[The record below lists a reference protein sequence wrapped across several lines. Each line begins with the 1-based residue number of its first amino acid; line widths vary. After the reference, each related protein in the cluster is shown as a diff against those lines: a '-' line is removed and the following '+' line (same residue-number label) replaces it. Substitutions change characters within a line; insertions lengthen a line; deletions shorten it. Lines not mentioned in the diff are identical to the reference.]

1 MKRNPIIF
9 ATGSLLLLIF
19 VLLLFVFQVRQTE
32 VAVVTTFGKATRPIT
47 EPGPYWKWPWPVQKV
62 YKFDQRT
69 HVSEGK
75 FEQVLTS
82 DGYSLLISVYVG
94 WKISQPDLFFPRFA
108 GSTNRAEESLEGI
121 VRNAYSGIVGKHPF
135 SHFIST
141 DEKNLKFG
149 EIEQEMLARVQ
160 SDAKANNYGIDIT
173 FLGIRRLG
181 LPESV
186 TKLVFERMESER
198 EVQVSRIK
206 SDGERQASDIRERAN
221 YESSK
226 LLTDAEAQAQKI
238 LGEGEKEAA
247 RSFEVFKQEPNLAI
261 FLLKLKALEQFL
273 QNRTTLILDQNT
285 SPLDLLKNQQTSP
298 ANK

>member
-9 ATGSLLLLIF
+9 AIGSLLLLLF
-19 VLLLFVFQVRQTE
+19 VLLLFVFQVRKTE

-108 GSTNRAEESLEGI
+108 GSTNRAEENLEGI

-141 DEKNLKFG
+141 EEKNLKFA
-149 EIEQEMLARVQ
+149 EIENEMLVRVQ
-160 SDAKANNYGIDIT
+160 SDAKGNNYGIDIT

-285 SPLDLLKNQQTSP
+285 SPLDLLRNQQATP

>member
-9 ATGSLLLLIF
+9 IIGSVLLLIF
-19 VLLLFVFQVRQTE
+19 VLLLFVFQVRKTE

-141 DEKNLKFG
+141 EEKNLKFG

-160 SDAKANNYGIDIT
+160 SDAKGNNYGIDIT

-198 EVQVSRIK
+198 EVLVTRIR

-285 SPLDLLKNQQTSP
+285 SPLDLLRNQQATP

>member
-9 ATGSLLLLIF
+9 IIGSLLLLLF
-19 VLLLFVFQVRQTE
+19 VLLLFVFQVRKTE

-141 DEKNLKFG
+141 DEKNLKFA

-160 SDAKANNYGIDIT
+160 ADAKGNNYGIDIT

-198 EVQVSRIK
+198 EVLVTRIR

-285 SPLDLLKNQQTSP
+285 SPLDLLRNQQAPS

>member
-9 ATGSLLLLIF
+9 IIGSLLLLLF
-19 VLLLFVFQVRQTE
+19 VLLLFVFQVRKTE

-141 DEKNLKFG
+141 EEKNLKFA

-160 SDAKANNYGIDIT
+160 ADAKGNNYGIDIT

-198 EVQVSRIK
+198 EVLVTRIR

-285 SPLDLLKNQQTSP
+285 SPLDLLRNQQAPP
-298 ANK
+298 ASK

>member
-9 ATGSLLLLIF
+9 IIGSLLLLLF
-19 VLLLFVFQVRQTE
+19 VLLLFVFQVRKTE

-62 YKFDQRT
+62 YKFEQRT

-141 DEKNLKFG
+141 DEKNLKFA

-160 SDAKANNYGIDIT
+160 ADAKGNNYGIDIT

-198 EVQVSRIK
+198 EVLVTRIR

-285 SPLDLLKNQQTSP
+285 SPLDLLRNQQASP

>member
-1 MKRNPIIF
+1 MKRNSIIF
-9 ATGSLLLLIF
+9 AIGSLLLLLF
-19 VLLLFVFQVRQTE
+19 VLLLFVFQVRKTE

-47 EPGPYWKWPWPVQKV
+47 EPGPYWKWPWPIQKV

-160 SDAKANNYGIDIT
+160 SDAKGNNYGIDIT

-285 SPLDLLKNQQTSP
+285 SPLDLLKNQQTAP
-298 ANK
+298 ANP

>member
-9 ATGSLLLLIF
+9 ATGSLLLLLF
-19 VLLLFVFQVRQTE
+19 VLLLFVFQVRKTE

>member
-9 ATGSLLLLIF
+9 ATGSLLLLLF
-19 VLLLFVFQVRQTE
+19 VLLLFVFQVRKTE

-160 SDAKANNYGIDIT
+160 ADAKGNNYGIDIP

-198 EVQVSRIK
+198 EVLVSRIK

>member
-9 ATGSLLLLIF
+9 IIGSLLLLLF
-19 VLLLFVFQVRQTE
+19 VLLLFVFQVRKTE

-141 DEKNLKFG
+141 DEKNLKFA

-160 SDAKANNYGIDIT
+160 SDAKGNNYGIDIT

-198 EVQVSRIK
+198 EVLVTRIR

-285 SPLDLLKNQQTSP
+285 SPLDLLRNQQAPS

>member
-1 MKRNPIIF
+1 MKRNSIIF
-9 ATGSLLLLIF
+9 ATGSLLLLLF

-121 VRNAYSGIVGKHPF
+121 VRNAYSGIVGRHPF

-141 DEKNLKFG
+141 DEKNLKFA

-160 SDAKANNYGIDIT
+160 SDAKGNNYGIDIK

-198 EVQVSRIK
+198 EVLVSRIK
-206 SDGERQASDIRERAN
+206 SEGERQASDIRERAN

-285 SPLDLLKNQQTSP
+285 SPLDLLRNQQASP
-298 ANK
+298 TNK